1 MFPLKLAA
9 SFIAKNMGI
18 GMADLSTVTDPKGR
32 LDYLA
37 SKLVETAAAAL
48 PADVRATYEAARP
61 IIDGFFVQ
69 QFGKI
74 RVAIPEEMHEKV
86 KGL

>member
-1 MFPLKLAA
+1 MFQLKLAA

-18 GMADLSTVTDPKGR
+18 TTADLSTVTDPKGR
-32 LDYLA
+32 LDFLA
-37 SKLVETAAAAL
+37 SKLIETAAAAL
-48 PADVRATYEAARP
+48 PPDVRATYEAARP

-74 RVAIPEEMHEKV
+74 RVAIPEAVENKV